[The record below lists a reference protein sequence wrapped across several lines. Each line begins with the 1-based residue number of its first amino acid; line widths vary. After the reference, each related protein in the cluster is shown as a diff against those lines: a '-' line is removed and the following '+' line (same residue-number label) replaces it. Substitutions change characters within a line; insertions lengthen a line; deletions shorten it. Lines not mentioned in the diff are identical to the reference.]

1 MFYWDILC
9 KYFPSDY
16 FFKRATSQK
25 SVKSYDISLFKKSC
39 IVSCISRYLG
49 CAMLCCVVL
58 YCIVVEHVCAVP
70 SWEAIHF
77 INKLLKL
84 YLM

>member
-39 IVSCISRYLG
+39 IHISHG
-49 CAMLCCVVL
+49 IWAVLCCVVL
-58 YCIVVEHVCAVP
+58 YCIVVEQVCAVP